1 MNVLGP
7 KGLMERLKSS
17 GGKPNVV
24 SFFSAL
30 ISCILIFLSS
40 GIIWSWPTVV
50 VYSGEDDI
58 YDVRW

>member
-7 KGLMERLKSS
+7 KVLMERLKSS

-24 SFFSAL
+24 FFFAVL
-30 ISCILIFLSS
+30 ISYILMLLSS